1 MEENEK
7 INAGDDF
14 KDFGEELDFV
24 APNLDELEK
33 NVEEKEE
40 DIVVPEFEEET
51 QSLEENDSAPESNE
65 NKEED
70 SVKDDNTAED
80 TEDTENSEEQ
90 KASDTQEETPTQEI
104 KEDTKTEETPQEEEL
119 RLLKEKYE
127 ENSKNLDSWEEL
139 NAQNDI
145 VKKYIV
151 YVDKENIS
159 AIDELTVDERNRFL
173 NSAIKLKFEHD
184 DIKKER
190 IRKKRLLLHSTV
202 MICTII
208 IFMPIA
214 IYLAHL
220 SIVATFKNYK
230 YSQDNFE
237 KLYRESF
244 SKSPTYIKA
253 QKYAKKA
260 EKNNNDNK

>member
-7 INAGDDF
+7 INADDDF

-51 QSLEENDSAPESNE
+51 QSLEENDSAPE
-65 NKEED
+65 NKKEAD
-70 SVKDDNTAED
+70 SIKDDNTAENA
-80 TEDTENSEEQ
+80 EDTENSEEQ
-90 KASDTQEETPTQEI
+90 KVQEQEETPRQEI

-127 ENSKNLDSWEEL
+127 ENSKKLDGWEEL

-159 AIDELTVDERNRFL
+159 AIDELSVDERNRFL

-184 DIKKER
+184 DAKKEKTR
-190 IRKKRLLLHSTV
+190 RKRLLLHSTV

-208 IFMPIA
+208 IFMPVA

-253 QKYAKKA
+253 QKYAKKT
-260 EKNNNDNK
+260 EKNKD